1 MDKANIVVEVV
12 YALADKQ
19 KLLSL
24 SVPVGTTVREAAL
37 RSGLDAHFPGLDLH
51 TAPLGIFG
59 KAVAKPDSW
68 YAEMAKKVYRPD
80 VYAIAAKELIAE
92 GKMKASDFPDF
103 AKESGYKPADSNFID
118 GVSYDGHKPN
128 DYLKQFAIG
137 LKGDQKL

>member
-59 KAVAKPDSW
+59 KAVAKPD
-68 YAEMAKKVYRPD
+68 ERVLEEGERVEIYRP
-80 VYAIAAKELIAE
+80 LIADPKE
-92 GKMKASDFPDF
+92 VRKQRAARTAQTKAD
-103 AKESGYKPADSNFID
+103 E
-118 GVSYDGHKPN
+118 
-128 DYLKQFAIG
+128 
-137 LKGDQKL
+137 